1 MPGWQWVNVHDGRE
15 PMGEVVSALLK
26 QHVASESV
34 VVLVHSEPGVAVAMP
49 IEAAANYIGPNVLK
63 HEVQV
68 SDPRFTRF
76 LSINKSGVATRD
88 A

>member
-1 MPGWQWVNVHDGRE
+1 MV
-15 PMGEVVSALLK
+15 EVLSALLK

-34 VVLVHSEPGVAVAMP
+34 VVLVHSEPGVAAAIP
-49 IEAAANYIGPNVLK
+49 IEAAANYIGPHVLK

-76 LSINKSGVATRD
+76 VSISKSGVATSD